1 MKSRVIRKRVLCL
14 ILAAVLCMSTAGM
27 SAAAKS
33 KSGKSKVPAVFT
45 AVAPDGSTRTYSE
58 YRQSKNY
65 KNGRFSKVG
74 AKLGCVVTAV
84 SIAASG
90 FGINIPPQY
99 IQDADASVPYGERYA
114 LSQLNLAHHKR
125 QAYTP
130 YLAAQI
136 LNNMGIGA
144 RYVPVF
150 AADAAEQEISAHL
163 AAGKP
168 VIIMAMKNT
177 WEKIRI
183 AHWRHAIVL
192 VQLNGDG
199 TVTFLNPNASVN
211 CTAATA
217 KHVRRKD
224 LHLTVRQLVDHFM
237 YSSTG
242 NWAKAYNPSNCG
254 GYILVG

>member
-1 MKSRVIRKRVLCL
+1 MKRKMIIRRMLCL
-14 ILAAVLCMSTAGM
+14 VLAVMLCLCTAGM

-33 KSGKSKVPAVFT
+33 KKSKEPSVFT
-45 AVAPDGSTRTYSE
+45 AVAPDGSTRTYKE
-58 YRQSKNY
+58 YRQTKNY
-65 KNGRFSKVG
+65 KNGKFSKVG

-99 IQDADASVPYGERYA
+99 IQDADATVPYGERYA
-114 LSQLNLAHHKR
+114 LAQLNLAHHKR

-136 LNNMGIGA
+136 LNNMGINT

-150 AADAAEQEISAHL
+150 AVDAAEQEITAHL
-163 AAGKP
+163 MAGKP

-177 WEKIRI
+177 WEKIKI

-192 VQLNGDG
+192 VQLNADG
-199 TVTFLNPNASVN
+199 TVTYINPNAKVN

-217 KHVRRKD
+217 RHVKRKD
-224 LHLTVRQLVDHFM
+224 IHLTVRQLLEHFM